1 MKADR
6 LHKFSSLALP
16 KLENTKQTK
25 KNMIRALLCSSSG
38 GQICITLHVVSSHS
52 VGGRPVRSSLSIIVG
67 WLRVLL

>member
-6 LHKFSSLALP
+6 LHKFNSLPLP

-38 GQICITLHVVSSHS
+38 GKNCITLHLVSSHS
-52 VGGRPVRSSLSIIVG
+52 VGRRPVRSTLSIIVG
-67 WLRVLL
+67 WPCVLL